1 MEFELGEAIPWE
13 PIPPGQLPIPGR
25 EERADRLHRT
35 LENDQDYYEER
46 RKDILKQLEE
56 IANGLARGGNSG
68 GGNKRPPTGGTL
80 GPSDHWA
87 WYVSFRS
94 AHRWG
99 VFISLEG
106 LQKVAE
112 FMVHCGADPHMAFE
126 SARYMLQNHETAHFL
141 IDRAVL
147 TLEMNAALLSG
158 GQPPQYWINYHF
170 QHLPYSDIEEALC
183 NAYAYRM
190 ADARAKEFLQS
201 CMECQPHGYSD
212 FNLGMPLGSPGSF
225 FQCESQLLSDYQMGR
240 HLQGKRRVIGLH
252 SLMQYTEP
260 LLGKKGDLYITRG
273 NKKEKLPVYFVP

>member
-13 PIPPGQLPIPGR
+13 PIPKGQLPIPGR
-25 EERADRLHRT
+25 EERADRLLRT
-35 LENDQDYYEER
+35 LENDQDDYYEER

-56 IANGLARGGNSG
+56 IANGLARGGN
-68 GGNKRPPTGGTL
+68 KRPPTGGTL
-80 GPSDHWA
+80 GSSDHWA

-94 AHRWG
+94 ADRWG

-106 LQKVAE
+106 LQEAAL
-112 FMVHCGADPHMAFE
+112 FMGHCGADPLMAFE

-190 ADARAKEFLQS
+190 ADARAKKFLKR

-212 FNLGMPLGSPGSF
+212 FNLGMPLGSPRSF
-225 FQCESQLLSDYQMGR
+225 IQCESQLLSDYQMGR

-252 SLMQYTEP
+252 SLMQYTKP
-260 LLGKKGDLYITRG
+260 LLGEKGDLYITRG
-273 NKKEKLPVYFVP
+273 DKKVKLPVHFVP